1 MPSALLQPMDCASSS
16 ALSRMR
22 KKIFSLS
29 PNRFLS
35 YPQTGFQL
43 ETSEKIKKKSC
54 AQAASLQR
62 PPLTLSP
69 ASRPAPKGRRPPPA
83 AASPACSGGSGQGW
97 ASRDMATV
105 PTLPTVPTAGLGL
118 PPGSA
123 AGSSRLGP
131 AGSRRPRV
139 RQGRGLG
146 AASKWRPRLTATT
159 WWTLKL
165 TMSQCPGCGES
176 GWHLGLCWEKGDCR
190 TREGSCLGA
199 PALLRPG
206 RGSPGSGRHG
216 AAGGSPGRATE
227 MVMGQGHV

>member
-69 ASRPAPKGRRPPPA
+69 ASRPAPKGPA
-83 AASPACSGGSGQGW
+83 AGRPRQPPLPLVLAGAGRGGRRAIWQRSQRSQRSQRQGW
-97 ASRDMATV
+97 GCPRA
-105 PTLPTVPTAGLGL
+105 PQQ
-118 PPGSA
+118 A
-123 AGSSRLGP
+123 AVGWG
-131 AGSRRPRV
+131 RP
-139 RQGRGLG
+139 
-146 AASKWRPRLTATT
+146 
-159 WWTLKL
+159 
-165 TMSQCPGCGES
+165 
-176 GWHLGLCWEKGDCR
+176 
-190 TREGSCLGA
+190 
-199 PALLRPG
+199 
-206 RGSPGSGRHG
+206 
-216 AAGGSPGRATE
+216 AAGGPVCGKAEGWEPPANGVLGSLPRPGGR
-227 MVMGQGHV
+227 